1 MRGSGSGDAAPADG
15 GNAVTN
21 PIRLVGAGALAATV
35 AGALGGAAAPA
46 PAPAYR
52 VDVAGMDRRILPG
65 DDFYEYANGAWMQAT
80 EIPPDRASFGAFTI
94 LDEQIA
100 ERLRGLLDGGVKP
113 AGDPD
118 ASAGLAKS
126 FYAAFM
132 DEEAIEKRGLAGV
145 RPELDAIAGIRDRS
159 SLARVLGEQLRADV
173 DALNRAQFHTDRLFG
188 LWAAPDFAEPGRYVA
203 YLMQGGL
210 GMPDRDYYENTDAK
224 AVEIQNGYRTHIVA
238 VLRLAGAAD
247 PDAKARR
254 IYDLE
259 KRIAD
264 AHASRTESVDVHR
277 ANNPWTLAEFASR
290 APGLDWKTYLEAA
303 GLSAQPKI
311 MVWQADAAKGI
322 AALAGSEPLDTWKE
336 YLTFRALD
344 RASALLPRA
353 FAEEQFRF
361 YETTLTGAQKP
372 RDRWKRAVAATS
384 ASLGDAV
391 GRLYVGRYFPP
402 EAKAQAQ
409 AMVANIVAAFRRRID
424 ALDWMSP
431 VTRAKAKAKLETL
444 YVGIGYP
451 ERWRS
456 YDGLR
461 IERGDALGNRQRTE
475 LFDYR
480 ASLAKL
486 GRPVDKTEWAM
497 SPQTVNAVNLPLQ
510 NAMNFP
516 AAVLNPPFFD
526 AAGDPV
532 QNYGAI
538 GAVIGHEISHSFDDQ
553 GSQFDET
560 GALRNWWTPKDLEH
574 FEAAAARL
582 VAQYDAYEPL
592 PGLHVNG
599 KLTLSENIAD
609 VAGVSAAFDGYRS
622 AAAAE
627 APRAV
632 EGFDADQRFFIAYAQ
647 AWRRK
652 ARPEAVRRQILT
664 DGHSPGPFRA
674 DCVRNLDPWYAAFSV
689 QPGQALYLEPS
700 ARVRVW

>member
-1 MRGSGSGDAAPADG
+1 LRAWPTIGLTAF
-15 GNAVTN
+15 VFV
-21 PIRLVGAGALAATV
+21 LALTV
-35 AGALGGAAAPA
+35 SARPTASSSVSH
-46 PAPAYR
+46 R
-52 VDVAGMDRRILPG
+52 VDVAGMDRKVLPG
-65 DDFYEYANGAWMQAT
+65 DDFYSYANGAWMQAT
-80 EIPPDRASFGAFTI
+80 EIPADRASFGAFTI

-100 ERLRGLLDGGVKP
+100 TRLRELLEANGQ
-113 AGDPD
+113 AGSSG
-118 ASAGLAKS
+118 ALAGA
-126 FYAAFM
+126 FYAAYM
-132 DEEAIEKRGLAGV
+132 DEAAIEKRGLSPV
-145 RPELDAIAGIRDRS
+145 KPELDAIAKIADRRD
-159 SLARVLGEQLRADV
+159 LARVLGGQLRADV

-210 GMPDRDYYENTDAK
+210 GLPDRDYYRNTDAK
-224 AVEIQNGYRTHIVA
+224 SVEIQNGYRAHIAA
-238 VLRLAGAAD
+238 VLRLAGISD
-247 PDAKARR
+247 PEAKAGR
-254 IYDLE
+254 IYGLE
-259 KRIAD
+259 KRIAGV
-264 AHASRTESVDVHR
+264 HASRTESVDVHR
-277 ANNPWTLAEFASR
+277 ANNPWRPSEFPSR
-290 APGLDWKTYLEAA
+290 APGLDWKTWFEAA
-303 GLSAQPKI
+303 GLSGQPKI
-311 MVWQADAAKGI
+311 MVWQADGAKGI
-322 AALAGSEPLDTWKE
+322 AALAGSEPLETWKE
-336 YLTFRALD
+336 YLAFRALD
-344 RASALLPRA
+344 RSSALLPRA

-361 YETTLTGAQKP
+361 YETALTGAQKP

-391 GRLYVGRYFPP
+391 GRLYVGKYFPP

-424 ALDWMSP
+424 ALDWMAP
-431 VTRAKAKAKLETL
+431 ATRATAKAKLETL

-451 ERWRS
+451 EHWRS
-456 YDGLR
+456 YEGLR
-461 IERGDALGNRQRTE
+461 IEKDDALGNFERTE

-480 ASLAKL
+480 AALAKL
-486 GRPVDKTEWAM
+486 GRAVDKTEWAM

-526 AAGDPV
+526 ATGDPV

-560 GALRNWWTPKDLEH
+560 GALRNWWTPQDLAH
-574 FEAAAARL
+574 FQAAAARL

-599 KLTLSENIAD
+599 QLTLSENIAD

-622 AAAAE
+622 AVAAE
-627 APRAV
+627 APKLV
-632 EGFDADQRFFIAYAQ
+632 EGFSADQRFFVAYAQ

-652 ARPEAVRRQILT
+652 SRPEQVRRQVLT

-674 DCVRNLDPWYAAFSV
+674 DCVRNLDPWYAAFEV
-689 QPGQALYLEPS
+689 RPGQALYLEPS

>member
-1 MRGSGSGDAAPADG
+1 M
-15 GNAVTN
+15 TN

-46 PAPAYR
+46 PAYR

-65 DDFYEYANGAWMQAT
+65 DDFYGYANGAWMQAT

-100 ERLRGLLDGGVKP
+100 ERLRGLLDGDVKP

-145 RPELDAIAGIRDRS
+145 RPELDAIAGIRDRN

-210 GMPDRDYYENTDAK
+210 GMPDRDYYRNTDAK
-224 AVEIQNGYRTHIVA
+224 AVEIQNGYRTHIAA

-277 ANNPWTLAEFASR
+277 ANNPWTPAEFASR
-290 APGLDWKTYLEAA
+290 APGLDWRIYLDAA

-424 ALDWMSP
+424 ALDWMTP
-431 VTRAKAKAKLETL
+431 ATRAKAKAKLETL

-451 ERWRS
+451 EHWRS

-560 GALRNWWTPKDLEH
+560 GALRNWWTPTDLEH

>member
-1 MRGSGSGDAAPADG
+1 M
-15 GNAVTN
+15 TN

-46 PAPAYR
+46 PAYR
-52 VDVAGMDRRILPG
+52 VDVAGMDRQILPG
-65 DDFYEYANGAWMQAT
+65 DDFYAYANGAWMQAT
-80 EIPPDRASFGAFTI
+80 EIPPDRASYGAFTI

-113 AGDPD
+113 AGAPE
-118 ASAGLAKS
+118 ASAELAKN

-132 DEEAIEKRGLAGV
+132 DEAAIEQRGLSGV
-145 RPELDAIAGIRDRS
+145 RPELDAIAAIRDRS

-210 GMPDRDYYENTDAK
+210 GMPDRDYYRNTDAK
-224 AVEIQNGYRTHIVA
+224 AVEIQNGYRTHIAA
-238 VLRLAGAAD
+238 VLRLAGAAE
-247 PDAKARR
+247 PDAKAAR

-264 AHASRTESVDVHR
+264 VHASRTESVDVHR
-277 ANNPWTLAEFASR
+277 ANNPWTPAEFASR
-290 APGLDWKTYLEAA
+290 APGLDWKIYLDAA

-322 AALAGSEPLDTWKE
+322 AALAGGEPLDTWKE

-372 RDRWKRAVAATS
+372 RDRWKRAVGATS

-391 GRLYVGRYFPP
+391 GRLYVGKYFPP

-424 ALDWMSP
+424 ALDWMTP
-431 VTRAKAKAKLETL
+431 ATRAKAKAKLETL

-451 ERWRS
+451 EHWRS

-480 ASLAKL
+480 TSLAKL

-510 NAMNFP
+510 NGMNFP

-526 AAGDPV
+526 A
-532 QNYGAI
+532 
-538 GAVIGHEISHSFDDQ
+538 
-553 GSQFDET
+553 
-560 GALRNWWTPKDLEH
+560 
-574 FEAAAARL
+574 
-582 VAQYDAYEPL
+582 
-592 PGLHVNG
+592 
-599 KLTLSENIAD
+599 
-609 VAGVSAAFDGYRS
+609 
-622 AAAAE
+622 
-627 APRAV
+627 
-632 EGFDADQRFFIAYAQ
+632 
-647 AWRRK
+647 
-652 ARPEAVRRQILT
+652 
-664 DGHSPGPFRA
+664 
-674 DCVRNLDPWYAAFSV
+674 
-689 QPGQALYLEPS
+689 
-700 ARVRVW
+700 

>member
-1 MRGSGSGDAAPADG
+1 MRASTIPG
-15 GNAVTN
+15 
-21 PIRLVGAGALAATV
+21 LAALLFV
-35 AGALGGAAAPA
+35 LAAAAVARGPQAGPA
-46 PAPAYR
+46 NYH
-52 VDVAGMDRRILPG
+52 VDVAGMDRKVLPG
-65 DDFYEYANGAWMQAT
+65 DDFYGYANGAWMQTT
-80 EIPPDRASFGAFTI
+80 EIPPDRASVGAFTI
-94 LDEQIA
+94 LDEQITG
-100 ERLRGLLDGGVKP
+100 RLRELLEGSGP
-113 AGDPD
+113 AAADRD
-118 ASAGLAKS
+118 ASAALART

-132 DEEAIEKRGLAGV
+132 DEAAIEKRGLAPV
-145 RPELDAIAGIRDRS
+145 RPELDAIAKIADRRD
-159 SLARVLGEQLRADV
+159 LARVLGGQLRADV

-210 GMPDRDYYENTDAK
+210 GLPDRDYYRNTDAK
-224 AVEIQNGYRTHIVA
+224 SVEIQNGYRSHIAA
-238 VLRLAGAAD
+238 VLRLAGISD
-247 PDAKARR
+247 PEAKAGR
-254 IYDLE
+254 IYELE
-259 KRIAD
+259 HRIAGV
-264 AHASRTESVDVHR
+264 HASRTESVDVHR
-277 ANNPWTLAEFASR
+277 ADNPWPPAEFPSR

-303 GLSAQPKI
+303 GLAGQPKI

-322 AALAGSEPLDTWKE
+322 AALAGSEPLETWKE
-336 YLTFRALD
+336 YLAFRVLD
-344 RASALLPRA
+344 RSSALLPRA

-361 YETTLTGAQKP
+361 YETTLTGAPKP
-372 RDRWKRAVAATS
+372 RDRWKRAVSATS

-424 ALDWMSP
+424 ALDWMAP
-431 VTRAKAKAKLETL
+431 ATRARAKAKLETL

-456 YDGLR
+456 YEGLR
-461 IERGDALGNRQRTE
+461 IERDDALGNRERTE

-480 ASLAKL
+480 AAVAKL
-486 GRPVDKTEWAM
+486 GRAVDKTEWAM

-510 NAMNFP
+510 NALNFP

-526 AAGDPV
+526 ATGDPV

-538 GAVIGHEISHSFDDQ
+538 GGVIGHEISHSFDDQ

-574 FEAAAARL
+574 FQAAAARL

-622 AAAAE
+622 AAAGT
-627 APRAV
+627 PQTLD
-632 EGFDADQRFFIAYAQ
+632 GFDANQRFFIAYAQ
-647 AWRRK
+647 IWRRK

-664 DGHSPGPFRA
+664 DGHAPGPFRA
-674 DCVRNLDPWYAAFSV
+674 DCVRNLDAWYAAFDV
-689 QPGQALYLEPS
+689 RPGQALYLEPS